1 VTFKRIVDVVEVVA
15 AACAVIFVVLLFVER
30 PPGTKAPTA
39 GASTPQ
45 VTVETGTGGSGET
58 TVPAVSGAAVF
69 ASNCARCH
77 GSDAQ
82 GGLGPRLAGV
92 VTKAFPDKRVQII
105 VVTQGSGGMPAFGGR
120 LSAAEIKAVVD
131 YTRSL
136 K

>member
-1 VTFKRIVDVVEVVA
+1 MFKRIVDVVEVVA
-15 AACAVIFVVLLFVER
+15 AACAVIFVVLLFIEK
-30 PPGTKAPTA
+30 PPGTKAPAA

-45 VTVETGTGGSGET
+45 VTVETGTGGSAEA
-58 TVPAVSGAAVF
+58 TVPAISGAAVY
-69 ASNCARCH
+69 ASNCAQCH
-77 GSDAQ
+77 GADAT
-82 GGLGPRLAGV
+82 GGIGPRLAGV

-105 VVTQGSGGMPAFGGR
+105 VVTQGTGAMPPFGGR